1 LEIVTFSTRMERFFF
16 MKSSGQFSI
25 VHCPAKMRDSNQTG
39 DFVLSAIKP
48 VGNQEYWN
56 DGIILNIVEG
66 CILRVMDSTVK
77 NVLDVLY

>member
-1 LEIVTFSTRMERFFF
+1 MERFFF

-48 VGNQEYWN
+48 VGNQECWN
-56 DGIILNIVEG
+56 DEIMVNIVASYQ
-66 CILRVMDSTVK
+66 VPSTRNKVQG
-77 NVLDVLY
+77 